1 MIPRARWIAHPHL
14 IICFGAEGDERVGPK
29 FLKAQVQT
37 PLHGESSVPNSI
49 YQHFFPPCPKSLWMS
64 VGEMRNKAHFAP
76 AMGLAWCQALQCHPT
91 QDMCHECQAWQGL
104 AKVS

>member
-37 PLHGESSVPNSI
+37 PLHGESSIPNSI

-64 VGEMRNKAHFAP
+64 VGEMPNKAHFAR
-76 AMGLAWCQALQCHPT
+76 AMGLAWCQAPQCHPT
-91 QDMCHECQAWQGL
+91 QDTCHECQAWQGL